1 MRRSIL
7 FSLVFAPL
15 AAAQAPLAAANDG
28 TEARAV
34 LNTCLGCHNAKTS
47 MSGLALDSREGIL
60 KGGKHGPAVKPGES
74 TLLLEVVKH
83 TGDIKMPP
91 GGKLKDTQIAV
102 LEKWIADGMPMAAK
116 VAAIPTHWSFL
127 PPKKTAV
134 PEGVHPVDH
143 FIQLKLKDAG
153 LAMAKPTDRRTLLR
167 RVSLDLTGLPPTLA
181 EVNTFVADIQPGAY
195 ERQVDRLLASA
206 HYGERWGRH
215 WLDQARYADSN
226 GYSIDAPREMWKYR
240 DWVINAFNADVPFDR
255 FTLEQFAG
263 DKLPNPTSDQL
274 IATGL
279 HRNTPINFEGG
290 IDFEQYRVDHVVDR
304 VATTG
309 SVYLGLTLG
318 CARCHDHKFDP
329 IPQKEFYQFFSFF
342 NNVDEAVKEAD
353 RDNVQK
359 PVLELGTPAELRKK
373 EVIQAQLK
381 ALQGELNIYRKVIE
395 PKQEAWEASLK
406 DADIKKLRPSVQSAL
421 GLHVG
426 RRNDEQAAVVFEAF
440 ANTDEAWRER
450 RATMRAVEKLS
461 PKIITSLIM
470 KDLPEPRQAY
480 IHQGGDF
487 LRKGENVFPGT
498 PAILPPLGNTGPATR
513 ADLAQWLT
521 SRQNPLTARVTVNRM
536 WMRYF
541 GRGIVETEDDFGRQ
555 GSGPSHPELLDWL
568 AVEFME
574 RGWSQKALHRLIL
587 TSAAYQ
593 QSSAADHPEAT
604 EKDPRNILLSR
615 QNRFRLEGEIIRDA
629 GLVASGLF
637 APKVGGPSVYPPI
650 PAGVMNS
657 GQNARE
663 WVTSIGE
670 DRYRRGMYTFLWR
683 ATPHPTMSLFDG
695 PDAVASCTRRNRSNS
710 PLQALTLLN
719 DEAVKEFADALAAR
733 ALKSKDPLGH
743 AFELAMARQPNATER
758 ERLRRFVASQ
768 KDEAGGS
775 EVAAYTGLA
784 RVLLNLDEFMTRE

>member
-1 MRRSIL
+1 MRRLPL
-7 FSLVFAPL
+7 FLLVLSLALSL
-15 AAAQAPLAAANDG
+15 AATAQDG
-28 TEARAV
+28 TEARKV
-34 LNTCLGCHNAKTS
+34 LNACLGCHNSKTA
-47 MSGLALDSREGIL
+47 MSGLSLDSREGIL
-60 KGGKHGPAVKPGES
+60 RGGMHGPAVKPGES
-74 TLLLEVVKH
+74 TLLLDVVRH
-83 TGDIKMPP
+83 TGAIKMPP

-116 VAAIPTHWSFL
+116 AVAAPVHWSFQA
-127 PPKKTAV
+127 PKKAAV
-134 PEGVHPVDH
+134 PAGAHPVDY
-143 FIQLKLKDAG
+143 FVKLKLAEAG
-153 LAMAKPTDRRTLLR
+153 LAMSQPADRRTLLR
-167 RVSLDLTGLPPTLA
+167 RVSLDLTGLPPTPTEMATWLA
-181 EVNTFVADIQPGAY
+181 DTQSGAY

-226 GYSIDAPREMWKYR
+226 GYSIDAAREIWKYR
-240 DWVINAFNADVPFDR
+240 DWVINAFNADMPFDR

-263 DKLPNPTSDQL
+263 DQLPNPTNDQL
-274 IATGL
+274 IATGF

-342 NNVDEAVKEAD
+342 NNVDEAAKEED
-353 RDNVQK
+353 RANVQK

-381 ALQGELNIYRKVIE
+381 ALQGELNIYRKVVE
-395 PKQEAWEASLK
+395 PKQEAWEAGLK
-406 DADIKKLRPSVQSAL
+406 DADIKKLRPSVQAAL

-426 RRNDEQAAVVFEAF
+426 RRNDEQAEIVFEAF
-440 ANTDEAWRER
+440 ANTDEAWRDR

-461 PKIITSLIM
+461 PKIVTSLIM
-470 KDLPEPRQAY
+470 KDLPQPRQAY

-498 PAILPPLGNTGPATR
+498 LAVLPPLGNQGPATR
-513 ADLAQWLT
+513 ADLAKWIT
-521 SRQNPLTARVTVNRM
+521 SRENPLTARVTVNRM

-574 RGWSQKALHRLIL
+574 RGWSQKALHRLMV
-587 TSAAYQ
+587 TSATYQ
-593 QSSAADHPEAT
+593 QASAADNALAN
-604 EKDPRNILLSR
+604 EKDVRNVWLSR
-615 QNRFRLEGEIIRDA
+615 QNRIRLEGEIIRDA
-629 GLVASGLF
+629 GLIASGLF
-637 APKVGGPSVYPPI
+637 AAKVGGPSVYPPI
-650 PAGVMNS
+650 PPGVMNS

-663 WVTSIGE
+663 WVTSTGE

-695 PDAVASCTRRNRSNS
+695 PDASAACTRRNRSNS

-733 ALKSKDPLGH
+733 AMKTADPLGQ
-743 AFELAMARQPNATER
+743 AFELALSRPPSPNER
-758 ERLRRFVASQ
+758 ERLRRFVATQ

-775 EVAAYTGLA
+775 EQAAYIGLA